1 MREFLEAFRA
11 EGIAV
16 GLYFSLLDWSHPDFP
31 KYADRHHPMRGRE
44 EYRSEQIDFDNYL
57 NFMHGQVKELVTGY
71 GKLDLLWFDFSYD
84 DMAGEKWRASDLI
97 SMVRKYQPN
106 VCIDNRLEG
115 SGEKYGSIA
124 TASPLP
130 YSGDF
135 VSPEQIIPPHGIFD
149 EQGERIPWELCATL
163 NDHWGYCESDK
174 NYKSAALVI
183 KKLVECVSKGG
194 NMILNVGPDA
204 RGNFP
209 ETAVEELRKVGAWLS
224 KNGCSIYNCGHS
236 EIEKPEWG
244 RYTEPLEMQEDE
256 QFRTVFAHVF
266 EPALGALPLFG
277 IRADA
282 LESVRLTATGSE
294 LRRGEA
300 WNSVLYRETPLVSF
314 GANPVYTYALPD
326 EVDTVLVLKI
336 RKDTGN

>member
-1 MREFLEAFRA
+1 
-11 EGIAV
+11 
-16 GLYFSLLDWSHPDFP
+16 
-31 KYADRHHPMRGRE
+31 
-44 EYRSEQIDFDNYL
+44 
-57 NFMHGQVKELVTGY
+57 
-71 GKLDLLWFDFSYD
+71 
-84 DMAGEKWRASDLI
+84 MAGEKWRASDLI

-244 RYTEPLEMQEDE
+244 RYTEPLEMREDK
-256 QFRTVFAHVF
+256 QFRTVFAH
-266 EPALGALPLFG
+266 G
-277 IRADA
+277 IRCCIGKH
-282 LESVRLTATGSE
+282 RL
-294 LRRGEA
+294 
-300 WNSVLYRETPLVSF
+300 
-314 GANPVYTYALPD
+314 
-326 EVDTVLVLKI
+326 
-336 RKDTGN
+336 